1 MTIAVPPKRFI
12 ATVGA
17 PFVDESLRGYLG
29 RALSVTAVRNVATM
43 LKLADAVKPNAVSIA
58 TTLTDRGEI
67 ERIATLIGCTPEDIA
82 SRTYPIGEFAHSG
95 SESIDFFGT
104 QLRLHFRE
112 TKDRR
117 VSPRALEIAQYHR
130 ALDELRPFA
139 YSTLTKEKMLDICPA
154 CNRKLGWLR
163 ADVPFLCDKCDADL
177 RDYPQPVSPAEDKEA
192 YDFVVGLVDPDPA
205 KKHAARKLLPEAW
218 SGFSNGALF
227 ETTIALASGLT
238 ADPSGGVSAQGRGKR
253 REHFEALTPK
263 MLALAG
269 RAIIGGDGGFATLCE
284 HYRTDMER
292 RPSHYGRRK
301 ELGPLAYVT
310 YDKHIEPAI
319 RDLLG
324 GLVDANMQTTCR
336 DYAVR
341 KGRDADAAMLTT
353 EQLAKELGVRRNML
367 QRLADSGLVPV
378 ARAQGARSPV
388 RMAVRDITPLLLQL
402 KDAISERA
410 AAGLLG
416 LPVTVLPSLV
426 DRGLIRRLQGPVCG
440 LLPDSSGFS
449 KSSIDDLMNKL
460 WSAAR
465 PAPENCSSIAVA
477 ARAIGFG
484 EVPWAA
490 VISAIVSGT
499 VEVFDKGAKYRNI
512 RFSLAVCDVDEFVA
526 GVNNFHDAPSG
537 IQASEWIAQSTAA
550 EILHVNVA
558 FLSRLTHARPDL
570 LSKRGPGHT
579 PYSSVEVQLLAGVQI
594 FVPEI
599 ARRIGMHHRRV
610 PTWLRSKGVHPNITL
625 QKNRD
630 FGYLRLSV
638 EPFLEN
644 FAAENKQNQA
654 LLDDAN
660 ETERTKLIK
669 AVAAGDGVKA
679 TAKAMGVPYR
689 QAVRWIEVWRK
700 TGAISERKFG
710 YRSKLDAH
718 EDFMRQIV
726 ADRPTIKLAEL
737 HDAITARGVQISQ
750 TSIWNAL
757 RRFGIALT
765 DRDER
770 HTADIQKLL
779 SES

>member
-1 MTIAVPPKRFI
+1 MTLALPAKKFT
-12 ATVGA
+12 ATVG
-17 PFVDESLRGYLG
+17 PPYVGESLRGYLG
-29 RALSVTAVRNVATM
+29 RALSVTALRNITSL
-43 LKLADAVKPNAVSIA
+43 LKLADATKPNAVSLA
-58 TTLTDRGEI
+58 TTLTDEGEI
-67 ERIATLIGCTPEDIA
+67 ERIATLIGCTSQDIVA
-82 SRTYPIGEFAHSG
+82 RIYRTGEFVHSG

-112 TKDRR
+112 TRDRL

-139 YSTLTKEKMLDICPA
+139 YSTLTKEKMLSICPA

-177 RDYPQPVSPAEDKEA
+177 RDYPQPVSLPEDEEA
-192 YDFVVGLVDPDPA
+192 YDFGVGLVDPDPA
-205 KKHAARKLLPEAW
+205 KKYAARKLLPEAW
-218 SGFSNGALF
+218 SEFSNGALF
-227 ETTIALASGLT
+227 ETIVALASGLT

-253 REHFEALTPK
+253 REHFEALTPN

-269 RAIIGGDGGFATLCE
+269 RAIIGGDDGFATLCDR
-284 HYRTDMER
+284 YRADMER

-310 YDKHIEPAI
+310 YDKHIEPGI

-341 KGRDADAAMLTT
+341 KGSDADAAMLTT
-353 EQLAKELGVRRNML
+353 EQLAKEFGVRRNML

-378 ARAQGARSPV
+378 ARAEGAQSPV

-416 LPVTVLPSLV
+416 LPVTVLPNLV

-440 LLPDSSGFS
+440 LLPNSCGFS
-449 KSSIDDLMNKL
+449 KASIEDLMNKL

-512 RFSLAVCDVDEFVA
+512 RFSLAVCDVEEFAA
-526 GVNNFHDAPSG
+526 GVSNFHDTPSG

-570 LSKRGPGHT
+570 LPKRGPGYT
-579 PYSSVEVQLLAGVQI
+579 PYSTVEVRLLAGVNI

-610 PTWLRSKGVHPNITL
+610 PTWLRSKGVHPSIAL

-638 EPFLEN
+638 EPLLEN
-644 FAAENKQNQA
+644 FAAETKQNQTR
-654 LLDDAN
+654 LDDAN

-669 AVAAGDGVKA
+669 AVAAGGGAKA
-679 TAKAMGVPYR
+679 TAQAMGVSYR
-689 QAVRWIEVWRK
+689 DARRWIEVWQK
-700 TGAISERKFG
+700 TGAIAERKHG
-710 YRSKLDAH
+710 RRSELDAH
-718 EDFMRQIV
+718 EEFMRQIV
-726 ADRPTIKLAEL
+726 ADQPTIKLAEL
-737 HDAITARGVQISQ
+737 HEAITACGAKTSQ
-750 TSIWNAL
+750 TAIWNAL
-757 RRFGIALT
+757 RRFGITLT
-765 DRDER
+765 DRGER
-770 HTADIQKLL
+770 HTADTQKRL
-779 SES
+779 SGS